1 MKEYF
6 MFNIGDI
13 IELTKDIMIYDKG
26 LICQV
31 MEIDEDNSNYGYVK
45 ILKYP
50 DGKGAT
56 GQRKHANLT
65 LFKLVERKFFYV

>member
-1 MKEYF
+1 

-13 IELTKDIMIYDKG
+13 IELTQDVLIYDKG

-31 MEIDEDNSNYGYVK
+31 MEIDEDNTNYGYVK

-50 DGKGAT
+50 DGTKGN

-65 LFKLVERKFFYV
+65 LFKLVRREVFYV

>member
-6 MFNIGDI
+6 MFKIGDI

-31 MEIDEDNSNYGYVK
+31 VEIDEDNSNYGYVK
-45 ILKYP
+45 ILKYA
-50 DGKGAT
+50 DGKGST

-65 LFKLVERKFFYV
+65 LFKLVRRNGFYV